1 MNILFQS
8 ALHYNVPFL
17 NLANSFCRR
26 TASEDKQNLSVG
38 TADLLDM
45 LIEQNSSVEY
55 TLALGDDTFMDLS
68 RWKWRRS
75 KEIIEILEG
84 RIVIFRRLTNNSN
97 NNNGDHINQ
106 EKEAETCTRKDTG
119 KSDSISEDK
128 LLERIH
134 LISDE
139 LSESCPNL
147 KENIRI
153 MSVQLSAISS
163 SLARACQDEEALSN
177 ILDDNILKFIKDNK
191 MYAFRQN

>member
-1 MNILFQS
+1 M
-8 ALHYNVPFL
+8 
-17 NLANSFCRR
+17 
-26 TASEDKQNLSVG
+26 G
-38 TADLLDM
+38 
-45 LIEQNSSVEY
+45 
-55 TLALGDDTFMDLS
+55 
-68 RWKWRRS
+68 
-75 KEIIEILEG
+75 
-84 RIVIFRRLTNNSN
+84 SN